1 MFDWVLN
8 TPLNTTANIFLDV
21 SKLNLMTFWSFFSTI
36 NFSYQYLP
44 KAGLLPLGD
53 CFCSTKKYFTNKI
66 LKKKWKQLVRKSKMH
81 SQNKNLITV
90 YTKSLYP
97 FMIKNL
103 FVSLFSASYDIL
115 KTRLET
121 MQSYW
126 GFVYHRNYFSHLV
139 WKK

>member
-21 SKLNLMTFWSFFSTI
+21 SKLKLMTFRFFFSTI

-66 LKKKWKQLVRKSKMH
+66 LKKKWKQLVRKSKRH
-81 SQNKNLITV
+81 TQNKNLITV
-90 YTKSLYP
+90 YIKSSYP

-103 FVSLFSASYDIL
+103 CFSFLCFLWYIENATWNNAIL
-115 KTRLET
+115 LRICLP
-121 MQSYW
+121 
-126 GFVYHRNYFSHLV
+126 
-139 WKK
+139 